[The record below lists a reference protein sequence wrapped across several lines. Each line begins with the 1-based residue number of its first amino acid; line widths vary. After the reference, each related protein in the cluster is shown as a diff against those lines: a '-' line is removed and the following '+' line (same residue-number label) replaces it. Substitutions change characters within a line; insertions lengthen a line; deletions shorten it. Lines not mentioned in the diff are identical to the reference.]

1 MNDKLTANKYLV
13 VRNFITLERALDL
26 GIQFGDYCRVENIKG
41 DHQAPFSSSVYNY
54 ISFLELLCEKT
65 PEVSKLI
72 GETTLPTYTYARV
85 YRNGDTL
92 ERHVDRPECEI
103 SLTVNLG
110 GSDEWDIWIESGE
123 KEVPINL
130 KPGDALIYLGSEA
143 PHWREKFNGDHYY
156 QVFLHYVLSRG
167 EHGKNYFDN
176 TNIGKPEISFPKE
189 DIIKDNVIVTTD
201 DEPLIVTD
209 DEPSIVTDEESLVIT
224 DDFPLEAT
232 DDKPLVVKGSLDE
245 NNEVL
250 NQRIE
255 EIKERQ
261 DKNNYV
267 VTDASL
273 NKTKKASKL
282 EDYIHVFEDILSDEV
297 CDQII
302 DTFGHDELMEPALV
316 RDDADNNSDNVGKR
330 RSCSLCKIS
339 VPNDLI
345 PEHKRMYLDNEIFSG
360 INKVIAKY
368 KEIHPD
374 IECDIDTG
382 YELLRYKEGQ
392 YYIQHT
398 DSYKEEQRTLSC
410 SFALNDDFEG
420 GEFALF
426 DREIQLKPKKG
437 SVLVFPSNFMYPHEI
452 CPVTKNTRYSI
463 ITWLV

>member
-1 MNDKLTANKYLV
+1 MNDKLTTNKYIV
-13 VRNFITLERALDL
+13 VRNFIPSNRAIDL
-26 GIQFGDYCRVENIKG
+26 GIEFGDYCREQDVKG
-41 DHQAPFSSSVYNY
+41 DEQAPFSSSVYNY

-85 YRNGDTL
+85 YRKGDTL
-92 ERHVDRPECEI
+92 EKHIDRPECEI

-110 GSDEWDIWIESGE
+110 GSEEWDIWIESGE
-123 KEVPINL
+123 GGEKEVPISL

-143 PHWREKFNGDHYY
+143 HHWREKFNGDHYY

-167 EHGKNYFDN
+167 KYGQNYFDN
-176 TNIGKPEISFPKE
+176 TNVGKPEVSVPKE
-189 DIIKDNVIVTTD
+189 DIIKDDVIVTTD

-209 DEPSIVTDEESLVIT
+209 DESLVIT

-245 NNEVL
+245 TNKVL

-255 EIKERQ
+255 EIKEKQ
-261 DKNNYV
+261 EKNNYV
-267 VTDASL
+267 VTDTSL
-273 NKTKKASKL
+273 YKTKKASKL
-282 EDYIHVFEDILSDEV
+282 EDYIHVFEGILPDNV

-302 DTFGHDELMEPALV
+302 DTFGHDNLMEPALV
-316 RDDADNNSDNVGKR
+316 VNDEDVNSNDVGQR

-339 VPNDLI
+339 VPNDSI
-345 PEHKRMYLDNEIFSG
+345 PEHKRAYLDNEIFAG
-360 INKVIAKY
+360 INKVISKY
-368 KEIHPD
+368 REIHPD
-374 IECDIDTG
+374 IHCDIDTG
-382 YELLRYKEGQ
+382 YELLKYGEGQ

-410 SFALNDDFEG
+410 SFALNDDFKG

>member
-13 VRNFITLERALDL
+13 VRNFIPKNRALDL
-26 GIQFGDYCRVENIKG
+26 GVEFGNYCRSENPPG
-41 DHQAPFSSSVYNY
+41 DPQVPSSNSVYNY

-65 PEVSKLI
+65 PEVSKLV
-72 GETTLPTYTYARV
+72 GEVTLPTYSYARV
-85 YRNGDTL
+85 YRNGDEL
-92 ERHVDRPECEI
+92 ERHTDRPECEI

-110 GSDEWDIWIESGE
+110 GSKKWDIWIESEG
-123 KEVPINL
+123 KEIPIDL
-130 KPGDALIYLGSEA
+130 EPGDALIYLGSEA
-143 PHWREKFNGDHYY
+143 PHWREKFDCDHYY

-167 EHGKNYFDN
+167 KHGQNYFDN
-176 TNIGKPEISFPKE
+176 TNFGKHKTPLPMLPKE
-189 DIIKDNVIVTTD
+189 DSGTHVKDHEIFATD
-201 DEPLIVTD
+201 DEPIIVTD
-209 DEPSIVTDEESLVIT
+209 DESLVIT

-232 DDKPLVVKGSLDE
+232 DDKPLIVNGDLDE

-267 VTDASL
+267 VTDTSL
-273 NKTKKASKL
+273 HKTKKASKL
-282 EDYIHVFEDILSDEV
+282 EDYIHIFEDVLSDEI

-302 DTFGHDELMEPALV
+302 NTFGHDDLMEPA
-316 RDDADNNSDNVGKR
+316 RIAYDTETSPDHIGKN

-339 VPNDLI
+339 VPNDSI
-345 PEHKRMYLDNEIFSG
+345 PEHKRVYLDNEIFAG

-374 IECDIDTG
+374 THCDIDTG

>member
-1 MNDKLTANKYLV
+1 MNDKLTANKYIV
-13 VRNFITLERALDL
+13 VRNFSPLERALDL
-26 GIQFGDYCRVENIKG
+26 GIEFGDYCREENVKG
-41 DHQAPFSSSVYNY
+41 DDQAPFSSSVYNY

-85 YRNGDTL
+85 YRNGDEL
-92 ERHVDRPECEI
+92 EKHVDRPECEV

-110 GSDEWDIWIESGE
+110 GSEEWDIWIESGE
-123 KEVPINL
+123 GGEKEVPISL

-143 PHWREKFNGDHYY
+143 HHWREKFNGDHYY

-167 EHGKNYFDN
+167 KHAKNYFDN
-176 TNIGKPEISFPKE
+176 TNISKPVVSFPKE
-189 DIIKDNVIVTTD
+189 DTKPQVDNNVIITTD
-201 DEPLIVTD
+201 DNPLV
-209 DEPSIVTDEESLVIT
+209 VTDEESLVVT
-224 DDFPLEAT
+224 DDSPLEAT
-232 DDKPLVVKGSLDE
+232 DDSPLIVKGSLDE
-245 NNEVL
+245 SNEVL
-250 NQRIE
+250 IQRIE
-255 EIKERQ
+255 EIKENQ

-267 VTDASL
+267 VTDTSL
-273 NKTKKASKL
+273 YKTKKASKL
-282 EDYIHVFEDILSDEV
+282 EDYIHVFEGILPDKV

-302 DTFGHDELMEPALV
+302 DTFGHDNLMEPALV
-316 RDDADNNSDNVGKR
+316 VNDEDVNSNDVGQR

-339 VPNDLI
+339 VPNDSI
-345 PEHKRMYLDNEIFSG
+345 PEHKRAYLDNEIFAG
-360 INKVIAKY
+360 INKVISQY
-368 KEIHPD
+368 REIHPD
-374 IECDIDTG
+374 IHCDIDTG
-382 YELLRYKEGQ
+382 YELLKYGEGQ